1 MSRTLLRR
9 LGSGALA
16 ALALLSCR
24 DGTTAPG
31 FPRRVT
37 IPLAPR
43 FQAGAEG
50 ALPTNRIRVAAY
62 RALDVEGV
70 ELESLPLATRTVD
83 VSATAAQWSVDLDV
97 PVSGD
102 SALVVATVEL
112 LNVAGG
118 GGTSVEW
125 SGRTFPVVVVPGEE
139 APVEDVPLGR
149 GGLANL
155 DVGTVAIDL
164 DQVTL
169 AIVVGDSTDWTAT
182 LSPPVAGATVLWGTL
197 DPSIASVSP
206 SGRIRGLA
214 LGRATITATSG
225 FAADSLFISVVTPA
239 ATVAS
244 LTVAAGNNQS
254 TTVNTPVPT
263 PPRVVARTASG
274 APVAGVAV
282 AFFITG
288 GGGNLGGGQTTVT
301 VTTAADGSAQ
311 VPTWILGTIAG
322 TNTLGANVTGTNA
335 STSVTATGVAGF
347 PQNVTIVS
355 GDQQQGTAGIALS
368 APLVARVRD
377 QFGNIVIGAVVT
389 FASPQSGLFQPV
401 TTLSNGQGLVQSTWT
416 PSFSTST
423 QTATA
428 TASGAPIAATFTAFV
443 FIPPR

>member
-1 MSRTLLRR
+1 MSRTLVRR
-9 LGSGALA
+9 LGTGALA

-31 FPRRVT
+31 FPKRVT
-37 IPLAPR
+37 IPLTPR

-70 ELESLPLATRTVD
+70 ELEALPMATRIVD
-83 VSATAAQWSVDLDV
+83 VNATDAQWSVDLDV
-97 PVSGD
+97 PVRGD

-125 SGRTFPVVVVPGEE
+125 SGRTFPVVVVPGAE

-155 DVGTVAIDL
+155 DVGTVSIDL
-164 DQVTL
+164 DQVEL
-169 AIVVGDSTDWTAT
+169 AIAVGDSTDWTAT

-197 DPSIASVSP
+197 DPTVVSVSP
-206 SGRIRGLA
+206 TGRIRGLA
-214 LGRATITATSG
+214 LGRALVTATSG
-225 FAADSLFISVVTPA
+225 FAADSLFISVVTRS

-244 LTVAAGNNQS
+244 LTIAAGNNQS
-254 TTVNTPVPT
+254 ATVNTPVPT

-274 APVAGVAV
+274 APVAGVDIL
-282 AFFITG
+282 FIVTAG
-288 GGGNLGGGQTTVT
+288 AGHVGGNADRVT
-301 VTTAADGSAQ
+301 VATGPDGSAQ
-311 VPTWILGTIAG
+311 VPTWVLGRTAG
-322 TNTLGANVTGTNA
+322 TNTLAAIVSNTNV
-335 STSVTATGVAGF
+335 STTFTATGTAGAA
-347 PQNVTIVS
+347 QNVIVVS
-355 GDQQQGTAGIALS
+355 GDGQQGTAGIALS
-368 APLVARVRD
+368 QPIVARVRD
-377 QFGNIVIGAVVT
+377 VFGNPVAGVQVT
-389 FASPQSGLFQPV
+389 FASPQQGLFNPA
-401 TTLSNGQGLVQSTWT
+401 TTTSNAQGLVQSTWT

-423 QTATA
+423 QTANATA
-428 TASGAPIAATFTAFV
+428 TGVSAPATFTAFV